1 MRDSKSR
8 GLRWRRWD
16 VAVFAGLVIVMPG
29 VLVSELG
36 GLKGASAAGVG
47 AVMGPDTQ
55 FAASLKTVA
64 VPEPGNLADFVNDRE
79 AAIRLGKALFWDMQ
93 VGSDGVQACG
103 SCHFNA
109 GADSRS
115 KNQLS
120 PGLIATPR
128 DTTIAKG
135 ANYQLTK
142 SDFPLGQAVDD
153 NDVVSSQGVFHES
166 FIGVV
171 PGQAEEVVDVVPDAD
186 GFQVAGINARRVEPR
201 NTPTVINAVFN
212 HRNFWDGRAQNE
224 FNGVN
229 PFGDRDPDARLYAA
243 PNGGDLVET
252 AVRLENSSLAS
263 QAVGPP
269 LSGLEMSAEGRTSM
283 EIGAKLG
290 RGVKEKGRKLLP
302 LRPLAK
308 QLVHPEDSVLGSL
321 SRAPRKGLAITTYHE
336 MIRAAFRPEWWRSNK
351 IVRVAR
357 ASGART
363 DRCGARGRP
372 CVRRVLADRY
382 NFSLFFGLAVQL
394 YESTLVSDDSAFD
407 RFQDGTGTLTTDEF
421 EGAKLFYLGGAAGG
435 AACARCHRGPETTE
449 VAVREIAISGL
460 IRRSP
465 IGVAVSDTG
474 FRAYGVRPD
483 ADDRGLG
490 GFDPFGHPLS
500 IARLEN
506 PDAGVGGG
514 FKVPTVRNAELTAPF
529 MHTGGLATLEQL
541 VNFYRIGSPF
551 PAADAIRPLPVLD
564 DPTKAAQLVMFLKAM
579 TDDRVRYRKAPFDHP
594 QLFVPNGHPG
604 GPTWTV
610 DSDGDGRADDV
621 LVEIPAVG
629 AKGGYAL
636 PTFARGLPN

>member
-1 MRDSKSR
+1 MGLKRMTAVLEGRVVAAAMAGGLAIANRAHPRCSHGGDGREGERKGSMRDSKSR
-8 GLRWRRWD
+8 GLRWRRWG

-36 GLKGASAAGVG
+36 GLKGASAGGVG

-93 VGSDGVQACG
+93 VGSDGLQACG

-153 NDVVSSQGVFHES
+153 NDIVSSQGVFHEI

-171 PGQAEEVVDVVPDAD
+171 PGQAEEVVEVVPDAD

-212 HRNFWDGRAQNE
+212 QRNFWDGRAQNE

-321 SRAPRKGLAITTYHE
+321 SRAPRKGLGITTYHE

-363 DRCGARGRP
+363 DCRGAGGRP
-372 CVRRVLADRY
+372 CVRRVLADR
-382 NFSLFFGLAVQL
+382 VQL
-394 YESTLVSDDSAFD
+394 LP
-407 RFQDGTGTLTTDEF
+407 L
-421 EGAKLFYLGGAAGG
+421 L
-435 AACARCHRGPETTE
+435 
-449 VAVREIAISGL
+449 
-460 IRRSP
+460 
-465 IGVAVSDTG
+465 
-474 FRAYGVRPD
+474 RPCC
-483 ADDRGLG
+483 
-490 GFDPFGHPLS
+490 
-500 IARLEN
+500 
-506 PDAGVGGG
+506 
-514 FKVPTVRNAELTAPF
+514 
-529 MHTGGLATLEQL
+529 
-541 VNFYRIGSPF
+541 
-551 PAADAIRPLPVLD
+551 PAL
-564 DPTKAAQLVMFLKAM
+564 
-579 TDDRVRYRKAPFDHP
+579 
-594 QLFVPNGHPG
+594 
-604 GPTWTV
+604 
-610 DSDGDGRADDV
+610 
-621 LVEIPAVG
+621 
-629 AKGGYAL
+629 
-636 PTFARGLPN
+636 